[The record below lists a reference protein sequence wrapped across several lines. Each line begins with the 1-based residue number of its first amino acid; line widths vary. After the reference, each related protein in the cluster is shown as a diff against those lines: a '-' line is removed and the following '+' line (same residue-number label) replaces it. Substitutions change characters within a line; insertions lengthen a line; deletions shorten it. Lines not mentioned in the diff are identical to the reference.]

1 MSNKMLKVQNERGKP
16 IKQILFELW
25 DKHGSQ
31 QAIAEELGVSQG
43 TISLWMLR
51 LGLTFKTI
59 MVEDRETA

>member
-1 MSNKMLKVQNERGKP
+1 MESIQKQKGKP

-51 LGLTFKTI
+51 TGLTFKTI
-59 MVEDRETA
+59 MVDVKETA

>member
-1 MSNKMLKVQNERGKP
+1 MSNKMLNVQNERGKP

-59 MVEDRETA
+59 MVEEKEPA